1 MKRNK
6 TRDSRS
12 VIPGEAALGI
22 ALVINTLGVILMLY
36 SDSGISAISSV
47 PYAFSRVFPV
57 LTLGTWTYLFQ
68 GVLVLSL
75 MIMRRKFVPSYMF
88 SFVIGFIFGK
98 LLDIHCLWVDALPD
112 TLPWRIAYFAVSYV
126 MICIGIA
133 LCNRCGLPITPTD
146 LFPREL
152 TAITSFG
159 YSKIKIGFDALCI
172 TATAAM
178 TYFALGH
185 ISGLGI
191 GTVLAAFTMG
201 KVIDIFGT
209 QMDKRFTFRAYLPE
223 QAERLLRSAAK

>member
-1 MKRNK
+1 MKCKK
-6 TRDSRS
+6 TWDSRP

-36 SDSGISAISSV
+36 SGSGISAISSV

-57 LTLGTWTYLFQ
+57 FTLGTWTYLFQ

-75 MIMRRKFVPSYMF
+75 MIMRRRFIPSYMF

-98 LLDIHCLWVDALPD
+98 LLDFHSLWVDTLPD
-112 TLPWRIAYFAVSYV
+112 SIPWRIAYFLVSYV

-152 TAITSFG
+152 TVITSLG

-172 TATAAM
+172 TTTAAM

-191 GTVLAAFTMG
+191 GTVLAALTMG

-223 QAERLLRSAAK
+223 QAERLLRAAAK